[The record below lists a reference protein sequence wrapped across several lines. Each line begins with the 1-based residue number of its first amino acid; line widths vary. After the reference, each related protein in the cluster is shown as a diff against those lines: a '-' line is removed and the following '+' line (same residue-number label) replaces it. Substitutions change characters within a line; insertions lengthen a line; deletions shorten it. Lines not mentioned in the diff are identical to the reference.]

1 MTDRTRKREKTAA
14 ADDGNPVDASAKKK
28 AKTDDAVPMQLVAE
42 TSPMG
47 AHKATPSADADASPA
62 AVAGSWSPPANETDS
77 AVPCLRKLVPHTRAR
92 AMEWLQDNM
101 KTHVGAAAN
110 IENVPPLR
118 IQPPSG
124 QKKLSNA
131 AGYKE
136 IWDLKNM
143 MNSLNN
149 SGVYEAGSTIWI
161 LSVPL
166 DDEVED
172 SWSNYVQLG
181 SEVFARSN
189 KTGLV
194 VLGLS
199 IPACL
204 DAVPTTTLP
213 TFVKAIGAQ
222 KMCMA
227 FYVMLALAFREKD
240 EQRVK
245 ELMLLSLG
253 VTVSFFVNL
262 NETERIVE
270 QTRAN
275 FQAKSLGKSCADS
288 WLTWSLRAI
297 RVAELHSV
305 KLSGSDKSATAL
317 GDLGLKMDGKS
328 VSRNH
333 TQCLGLQQAML
344 TEDSIALLRTTER
357 LFKEKPLTQDYT
369 KLLRILKV
377 VQNASAHHRASYDM
391 VETANWVIS
400 ACLVELLRGSVEPS
414 FFTVSA
420 LDPLHKPGFV
430 ALLITRHR
438 LINYLSCVVSVLDDA
453 ASKTEMQA
461 VLQHFLTPIA
471 FNEKF
476 PVRSSA
482 AESGGS
488 TGQDPS
494 DDKQEEVAEE
504 GSSPLQDLQASLK
517 HMCSKKL
524 ATLLHDCMDGA
535 YDEGLVE
542 VATNSKFEEV
552 VTDPAQMEK
561 SDKGDKKTLANL
573 VVAVRGFQ
581 AMLENARA
589 GTRNSCS
596 DTSVP
601 SLSLRTLARLS
612 SDPELPSVQLEERK
626 EVWSKAQACRR
637 KLCHVAQATTLA
649 EIMAAVERFKEN
661 VVKPRT
667 SLKLNEAH
675 MLVILSLDCV
685 QEPTTTPWRP
695 TKAGVDKKLVEAPMQ
710 YLKTLNKSFEI
721 GFVFDGR
728 NKGHREA
735 VAADCQDLS
744 EGMVLYLPRER
755 RERGA
760 STTEDRSR
768 TVPFSDMLHE
778 AFYVRFGCGNRSKV
792 ALAKKDDPNAGSL
805 YLNVPRATAL
815 PRVAQSAKR
824 SALGVGVEV
833 AMAPKSY
840 EEEAI
845 PWFWLEGKPMTFWKQ
860 FVQGWSAGFVVDL
873 RMTTQLPLACL
884 SAAIPY
890 LGFASSSKHAAFM
903 SNVLDLAALE
913 HICKN
918 GHYLYS
924 QELASA
930 VKDLYSDELETP
942 INQDIAVE
950 SDGEAGES

>member
-1 MTDRTRKREKTAA
+1 MTERRKREKTAA
-14 ADDGNPVDASAKKK
+14 DDGNPVNASAKK
-28 AKTDDAVPMQLVAE
+28 AKTDGAAPMQLVAE

-47 AHKATPSADADASPA
+47 AHKAAASADAIEASPA
-62 AVAGSWSPPANETDS
+62 AVAGPWSPPANETDS
-77 AVPCLRKLVPHTRAR
+77 AVPCLRKLVPQTRAR
-92 AMEWLQDNM
+92 AMEWLRDNM
-101 KTHVGAAAN
+101 KAHVGTPAN

-143 MNSLNN
+143 INSLNN

-275 FQAKSLGKSCADS
+275 FQSKSLGKSCADS

-377 VQNASAHHRASYDM
+377 IQNASAHHRASYDM

-400 ACLVELLRGSVEPS
+400 ACLAELLRGSVEPS

-524 ATLLHDCMDGA
+524 AALLHDCMDGA

-561 SDKGDKKTLANL
+561 SDKGEKKTLANL
-573 VVAVRGFQ
+573 VVAELLQ
-581 AMLENARA
+581 
-589 GTRNSCS
+589 
-596 DTSVP
+596 DTSAP

-612 SDPELPSVQLEERK
+612 SDPELPSVQLEEQK

-637 KLCHVAQATTLA
+637 KLCHVAQATTST

-667 SLKLNEAH
+667 NLKLNEAH

-685 QEPTTTPWRP
+685 QEPTTTPWRQ
-695 TKAGVDKKLVEAPMQ
+695 TQKGLDKKLLEAPMQ
-710 YLKTLNKSFEI
+710 YLKALNKSFEI

-760 STTEDRSR
+760 STTEERSR
-768 TVPFSDMLHE
+768 TVPFSDVLHE

-792 ALAKKDDPNAGSL
+792 ALAKKDDSNAGSL

-824 SALGVGVEV
+824 SALGVAVDV

-840 EEEAI
+840 EEEAV
-845 PWFWLEGKPMTFWKQ
+845 PWFWLESKPMTFWKQ
-860 FVQGWSAGFVVDL
+860 FVAAWSAGFVVDL

-890 LGFASSSKHAAFM
+890 LGFASSNKHAAFM